1 VMAAW
6 LAYLK
11 SRLLLPDAPSNE
23 EGPSAEEMANAL
35 AWRLKRLEAFR
46 AVADQLMERPQL
58 NRDVFGRG
66 DPEPISDIRH
76 PEWTATLYDLLTAY
90 ASQRQKAAFEQVQF
104 KARNVWALVDA
115 REALTRL
122 VGQAGDWATL
132 DSYLASYL
140 DQPEM
145 RTSVMAS
152 SFAATLELVRDGQ
165 LELHQHEAFAPIY
178 MRRRETMAQAGPA
191 GSTPALRVVE

>member
-1 VMAAW
+1 D
-6 LAYLK
+6 L
-11 SRLLLPDAPSNE
+11 
-23 EGPSAEEMANAL
+23 ANAL

-46 AVADQLMERPQL
+46 AAADRLMERPQL

-76 PEWTATLYDLLTAY
+76 PTWTATLYDLLSAY
-90 ASQRQKAAFEQVQF
+90 AAQRQKAAFEHVQF
-104 KARNVWALVDA
+104 KARKVWSLLDA

-132 DSYLASYL
+132 DSYLVSYL
-140 DQPEM
+140 DKPEL
-145 RTSVMAS
+145 RASVMAS
-152 SFAATLELVRDGQ
+152 SFAASLELVRDGR

-178 MRRRETMAQAGPA
+178 MR
-191 GSTPALRVVE
+191 